1 MNMQAQFHVWEMNP
15 NASVIDI
22 KGELTGDAE
31 SALLNAYTQADGV
44 NAHLIILNFKNL
56 NYLNSSGI
64 GLLITLVVR
73 ATRQGKKL
81 AALELP
87 EHFKKILMLTRL
99 TEVLPVYDSQPELE
113 AAIQDG
119 HFQS

>member
-1 MNMQAQFHVWEMNP
+1 MNMQAQFHTWVMNA
-15 NASVIDI
+15 NASVIDV

-31 SALLNAYTQADGV
+31 SALLNAYTQADG
-44 NAHLIILNFKNL
+44 ADTRLIVLNFKGL
-56 NYLNSSGI
+56 NYLNSSGV

-99 TEVLPVYDSQPELE
+99 TEVLPVFDSQPELE
-113 AAIQDG
+113 AAIQNG
-119 HFQS
+119 RFQS

>member
-1 MNMQAQFHVWEMNP
+1 MNMQAQFHTWVMNA
-15 NASVIDI
+15 NASVIDV

-31 SALLNAYTQADGV
+31 SAMLNAYTQADG
-44 NAHLIILNFKNL
+44 ADTRLIVLNFKGL
-56 NYLNSSGI
+56 NYMNSSGV

-99 TEVLPVYDSQPELE
+99 TEVLPVFDSQPELE
-113 AAIQDG
+113 AAIQNG
-119 HFQS
+119 RFQS